1 MNSIRVLQVLGLMN
15 RGGAESMIMNLY
27 RNIDRNKVQFDFVVH
42 HEEKGDFDDE
52 IKRLG
57 GRIFYVPQYKIINH
71 LEYIRAWKKLLN
83 EHCEWEIIHGHMYST
98 ASIYLKIAKQAG
110 RYTIAHS
117 HSTSNGKGISAFVKN
132 IYEMP
137 LKYTADSYIGCSE
150 AAGKWLFG
158 NRIVEGNNYVTL
170 PNAIDIEK
178 FKYNKNIRKKIREEL
193 KIENNIVLGHIG
205 RDDYAK
211 NLEFL
216 LNIIDNLVRIN
227 PNYMLLQV
235 GEAKHN
241 NNLQKYIVDEKLQD
255 NVKFLGVRDDVAD
268 LIQAMDIFL
277 LPSRYEGLPVVII
290 EAQASGLPCL
300 ISDKVTKE
308 VGITESV
315 KYISIE
321 NGVEDRV
328 KTITKEKIHRNI
340 GSEEII
346 KEEGYDI
353 KTTANWLEDYY
364 LSI

>member
-1 MNSIRVLQVLGLMN
+1 MSVRVLQVFGIMN
-15 RGGAESMIMNLY
+15 RGGAETMIMNLY

-42 HEEKGDFDDE
+42 HNVQGDYDEE
-52 IKRLG
+52 IKSLG
-57 GRIFYVPQYKIINH
+57 GRIYYVQDYKIINH
-71 LEYIRAWKKLLN
+71 LSYVSSWKKLLK
-83 EHCEWEIIHGHMYST
+83 EHPEWKVVHGHMYSI
-98 ASIYLKIAKQAG
+98 ASIYLKVAKNEG

-117 HSTSNGKGISAFVKN
+117 HSTSNGKGLQSIIKSL
-132 IYEMP
+132 YERP
-137 LKYTADSYIGCSE
+137 LKNTADYYFACSKS
-150 AAGKWLFG
+150 AGEWLFG
-158 NRIVEGNNYVTL
+158 NSVINSDKFEVL
-170 PNAIDIEK
+170 PNAIDVSEFVFDQDK
-178 FKYNKNIRKKIREEL
+178 RNLIRKKL
-193 KIENNIVLGHIG
+193 GVENKIVLGHIG

-268 LIQAMDIFL
+268 LMQAMDIFL